1 VVKKHLFTKNL
12 EIHNQDNRTANKFH
26 LPITNLTKYQKGT
39 HYAGITIFNH
49 LPTQTKCVEKEIH
62 VLNWLKE
69 LSLF

>member
-1 VVKKHLFTKNL
+1 MVKKHLFTKNL